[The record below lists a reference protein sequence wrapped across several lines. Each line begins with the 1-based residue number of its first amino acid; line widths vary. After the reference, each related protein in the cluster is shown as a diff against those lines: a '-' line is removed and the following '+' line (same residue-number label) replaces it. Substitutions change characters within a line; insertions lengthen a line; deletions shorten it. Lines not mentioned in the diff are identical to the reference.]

1 MTHLE
6 IIGRVWSDWSI
17 IEKLGEGSFGQV
29 FRAKKERFKVV
40 QEAAIKVV
48 RIPSDESELN
58 RGQSGFGLN
67 EEELKEYFYPEVEKL
82 KKEIVLMQELGEDS
96 HIVRILDFEI
106 VDAPDVSLG
115 WYILIRME
123 LLECL
128 ENYIKRNDITVGDVL
143 NIGEDI
149 LTSLEV
155 CEEKISFT
163 EI

>member
-29 FRAKKERFKVV
+29 FKARKERFGVI

-58 RGQSGFGLN
+58 RVQSGFGLN

-96 HIVRILDFEI
+96 NIVRILDFEI
-106 VDAPDVSLG
+106 IDASDV
-115 WYILIRME
+115 
-123 LLECL
+123 
-128 ENYIKRNDITVGDVL
+128 TVG
-143 NIGEDI
+143 
-149 LTSLEV
+149 
-155 CEEKISFT
+155 
-163 EI
+163 